1 LTVNVEDRLNH
12 LLSAAEGLG
21 LEVRREAIGGG
32 GGLCTLRGRQVLF
45 VDLAAD
51 VQTAYEST
59 VAALCD
65 MEQLETIH
73 LPPAVREDLEQARA
87 ERET

>member
-1 LTVNVEDRLNH
+1 MNIEDRLNH

-51 VQTAYEST
+51 VQSAYEST
-59 VAALCD
+59 VAALCG

-73 LPPAVREDLEQARA
+73 LPPAVREDLDQARA

>member
-1 LTVNVEDRLNH
+1 MNIEDRLNN

-21 LEVRREAIGGG
+21 LEVRRETIGGG
-32 GGLCTLRGRQVLF
+32 GGLCTLHGRQVLF

-59 VAALCD
+59 VAAMCG

-73 LPPAVREDLEQARA
+73 LPPAVREDLDQARA